1 MIPQHVALAISNA
14 AELTMLAEMR
24 RAAMIR
30 NEPVDLDG
38 LIRLE
43 GVARRA
49 VADIRQL
56 AGEIRGEVQPSMT
69 IEEHIRA
76 TCGQRRDAGLPETP
90 QGAVRDP
97 AGFARRGGGDRGGER
112 GRRGRMELQM
122 SSHGDRVFRALA
134 GLAVF
139 ASLAL
144 AAAIV
149 VLA

>member
-1 MIPQHVALAISNA
+1 MIAQHVALAISNA

-49 VADIRQL
+49 VADMRQL
-56 AGEIRGEVQPSMT
+56 AREVGGEVQPSMT

-76 TCGQRRDAGLPETP
+76 THGQRRDVGLPEAPEARLGLHHPLPTK
-90 QGAVRDP
+90 RD
-97 AGFARRGGGDRGGER
+97 ARRTLPAARGIRRGDRRREAADDR
-112 GRRGRMELQM
+112 G
-122 SSHGDRVFRALA
+122 
-134 GLAVF
+134 
-139 ASLAL
+139 
-144 AAAIV
+144 
-149 VLA
+149 